1 MEKIIKI
8 DGKDVKFKST
18 GATPIKYKKQFGRD
32 FFADIF
38 KMDSLANAVIGKKKN
53 TNKIEDLDMDVFY
66 NICWVL
72 AKGANDIPPLEEWLE
87 SFDSFPLVEIMGELN
102 ELLISSIRSK
112 KK

>member
-1 MEKIIKI
+1 MEKIIQI
-8 DGKDVKFKST
+8 DGQDIKFKST

-38 KMDSLANAVIGKKKN
+38 KMNTISEIMNSKNKKN
-53 TNKIEDLDMDVFY
+53 IDNLDMDVFY
-66 NICWVL
+66 NIAWVL

-87 SFDSFPLVEIMGELN
+87 SFESFPIVEVISELN
-102 ELLISSIRSK
+102 ELLVASIQSK